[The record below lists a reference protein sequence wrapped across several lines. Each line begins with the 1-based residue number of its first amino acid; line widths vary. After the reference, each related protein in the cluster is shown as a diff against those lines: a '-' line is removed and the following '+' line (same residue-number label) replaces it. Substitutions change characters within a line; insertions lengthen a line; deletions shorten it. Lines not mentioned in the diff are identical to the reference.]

1 MSRTL
6 IVADDSSHMRWLVHT
21 TLRDQFDRIVEV
33 ADGRELF
40 RQLVHCSMTRA
51 AGRVVVVT
59 DIRMPA
65 YTGLE
70 VLATYDDLGY
80 HPTTIV
86 MTAFPDAD
94 AYAQV
99 ARANS
104 TLIPKPFATSELCAV
119 VERACAR

>member
-1 MSRTL
+1 MRTL
-6 IVADDSSHMRWLVHT
+6 IVADDNAHMRWLVRT
-21 TLRDQFDRIVEV
+21 TLRDQFDDIVEV

-40 RQLVHCSMTRA
+40 RQLVHCSMTRSA
-51 AGRVVVVT
+51 KSVVVVT

-94 AYAQV
+94 AYAQ
-99 ARANS
+99 AERAGS
-104 TLIPKPFATSELCAV
+104 TVIAKPFGTADLCAV

>member
-1 MSRTL
+1 MRTL
-6 IVADDSSHMRWLVHT
+6 IVADDNAHMRWLVRT
-21 TLRDQFDRIVEV
+21 TLRDQFDDIVEV
-33 ADGRELF
+33 ADGRELY
-40 RQLVHCSMTRA
+40 RQLLHFSMTRE
-51 AGRVVVVT
+51 AGDVVVVT

-94 AYAQV
+94 AYAL
-99 ARANS
+99 AERAGS
-104 TLIPKPFATSELCAV
+104 MLIPKPFATAELCAV

>member
-1 MSRTL
+1 MRTL
-6 IVADDSSHMRWLVHT
+6 IVADDNAHMRWLVRT
-21 TLRDQFDRIVEV
+21 TLRDRFDDIIEV

-51 AGRVVVVT
+51 AGDVVVVT
-59 DIRMPA
+59 DVRMPS

-70 VLATYDDLGY
+70 VLSTYDDLGY

-94 AYAQV
+94 TYAQA
-99 ARANS
+99 ARAGS
-104 TLIPKPFATSELCAV
+104 TLIPKPFATAELCAV